1 MVQVYHIRYSTRYF
15 LDISLC
21 LIMNHLRPVHLRLSC
36 SRTSDFFLHDGQTSW
51 LLLQMK
57 SIVFILFL
65 RYKNLPLDE
74 GEVYLFLVCLKISYE
89 MFLHTLGIL
98 QVTGVEVSLNIFP
111 FSLLP
116 KMRFLD
122 LRRLF
127 GISTFIFLSIADL
140 KISNTFLS
148 SEQILQITIVCN
160 LASLSKDI
168 SILIVYTDQ

>member
-1 MVQVYHIRYSTRYF
+1 MVQVYHIRYSTRYS

-21 LIMNHLRPVHLRLSC
+21 LIMNHLRPVHLRLSQDL
-36 SRTSDFFLHDGQTSW
+36 RLFLHDGQTSG
-51 LLLQMK
+51 LLLQTI
-57 SIVFILFL
+57 SIAFILFL

-74 GEVYLFLVCLKISYE
+74 GEVYFFLVCLKISYE

-98 QVTGVEVSLNIFP
+98 HVTGVEVSLNIFP

-116 KMRFLD
+116 KMRCLD

-127 GISTFIFLSIADL
+127 GISTFIFLSIAVL